1 MRQEVL
7 EKLTLSSTNEP
18 LQQIIDEF
26 YDCEDEQGYKDYA
39 EFFMKMISAAN
50 SDEGNN
56 HWII

>member
-56 HWII
+56 H